1 MLNKDV
7 IRNIIILT
15 ITFIFLILLIT
26 VISLVTSI
34 IKYKD
39 DNYYIIGNDKIPS
52 IYNVL
57 GKRKLYS
64 FKNFDDNNKIVYI
77 YKYKDINNPK
87 SDLSNYIDTLKND
100 YNYYYT
106 SDINLTLSKGTFQLS
121 NNSMSENMIIIIDIS
136 YDKDSYEI
144 KITKAHGTINTYK

>member
-34 IKYKD
+34 TKYKD

-64 FKNFDDNNKIVYI
+64 FKKFDDNNKIIYI
-77 YKYKDINNPK
+77 YKYKDISNPK
-87 SDLSNYIDTLKND
+87 SDLSNYIDSLKKD

-106 SDINLTLSKGTFQLS
+106 SDINLTLSEGTFQLS
-121 NNSMSENMIIIIDIS
+121 NNSIDENMIIIMDIT

-144 KITKAHGTINTYK
+144 KITKAQGTINTYK